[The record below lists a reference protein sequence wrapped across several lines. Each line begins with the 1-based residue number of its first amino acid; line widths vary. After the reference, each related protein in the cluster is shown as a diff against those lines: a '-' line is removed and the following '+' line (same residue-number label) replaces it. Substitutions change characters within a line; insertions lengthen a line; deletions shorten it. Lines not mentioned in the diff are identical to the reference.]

1 MPVLCNPSEI
11 DLAGLATKR
20 PAKGPKD
27 WRHVKLHLS
36 LAVLSVLMA
45 GAPAKA
51 GGGWGEVYPIYR
63 ITEEGGGLGIFVDS
77 VIVVTR
83 PEDGRWVAERRRQ
96 DDVLSKKKIV
106 HDWIDSRAC
115 PQLAVVLDSLAT
127 LPKNGVLTPDRA
139 RAQSLAFD
147 VTTVSV
153 TGPASVDG
161 ETRITLSDRLGP
173 VSDWWWRSAE
183 ILKPCWL
190 ADPPKVG
197 GVPLRPQL

>member
-1 MPVLCNPSEI
+1 MKPFTIIVVSSVFLAAFPMKADSE
-11 DLAGLATKR
+11 
-20 PAKGPKD
+20 
-27 WRHVKLHLS
+27 
-36 LAVLSVLMA
+36 
-45 GAPAKA
+45 
-51 GGGWGEVYPIYR
+51 WGKNYPIYR
-63 ITEEGGGLGIFVDS
+63 ITEEGGGLGVFVNS
-77 VIVVTR
+77 VIVLTR
-83 PEDGRWVAERRRQ
+83 PEDGRWVAERWRE
-96 DDVLSKKKIV
+96 DDVLTKKKIV
-106 HDWIDSRAC
+106 HDWIDSSAC
-115 PQLAVVLDSLAT
+115 PQLAVVLDSLAR

-173 VSDWWWRSAE
+173 VADWWWRSSE
-183 ILKPCWL
+183 ILKPCWQ

>member
-1 MPVLCNPSEI
+1 MKPLLI
-11 DLAGLATKR
+11 
-20 PAKGPKD
+20 
-27 WRHVKLHLS
+27 
-36 LAVLSVLMA
+36 LAVLSVVMA
-45 GAPAKA
+45 SFPAKA
-51 GGGWGEVYPIYR
+51 GSDWGRIYPIYR

-83 PEDGRWVAERRRQ
+83 PEDGRWVAERWRE
-96 DDVLSKKKIV
+96 DNVLTKKKIV

-139 RAQSLAFD
+139 ESRSLAFD

-173 VSDWWWRSAE
+173 IYGWWRSSEEA
-183 ILKPCWL
+183 LQPCWQ
-190 ADPPKVG
+190 ADPPKVD
-197 GVPLRPQL
+197 GVPLPSRPGLKDFP

>member
-1 MPVLCNPSEI
+1 MKPFLIIVAS
-11 DLAGLATKR
+11 
-20 PAKGPKD
+20 
-27 WRHVKLHLS
+27 
-36 LAVLSVLMA
+36 SVFMA
-45 GAPAKA
+45 AFPAKA
-51 GGGWGEVYPIYR
+51 GSDWGRIYPIYR

-83 PEDGRWVAERRRQ
+83 PEDGRWVAERWRE
-96 DDVLSKKKIV
+96 DNVLTKKKVV

-115 PQLAVVLDSLAT
+115 PQLAAVLDSLAT

-139 RAQSLAFD
+139 ESRSLAFD

-173 VSDWWWRSAE
+173 VYGWWRSSEEA
-183 ILKPCWL
+183 LQTCWQ
-190 ADPPKVG
+190 ADPPKVDG
-197 GVPLRPQL
+197 APLPSRPGLKDLP

>member
-1 MPVLCNPSEI
+1 MCNPSEI

-36 LAVLSVLMA
+36 LAVLSVFLAAFPAQA
-45 GAPAKA
+45 GSD
-51 GGGWGEVYPIYR
+51 WGKSYPIYR

-83 PEDGRWVAERRRQ
+83 PEDGRWVAERWRE
-96 DDVLSKKKIV
+96 DDVLTKKKIV
-106 HDWIDSRAC
+106 HDWIDSRTC
-115 PQLAVVLDSLAT
+115 PQLLEVLGSLTT
-127 LPKNGVLTPDRA
+127 LPKNGLLTPDRA

-147 VTTVSV
+147 VSTVSV

-161 ETRITLSDRLGP
+161 ETRITLSDRLGS
-173 VSDWWWRSAE
+173 VYDWWMRSSE
-183 ILKPCWL
+183 ILKPCWQ
-190 ADPPKVG
+190 ADPPKIG

>member
-1 MPVLCNPSEI
+1 
-11 DLAGLATKR
+11 
-20 PAKGPKD
+20 
-27 WRHVKLHLS
+27 VKLHLS
-36 LAVLSVLMA
+36 LAVLFVLMA

-77 VIVVTR
+77 VIVVRR
-83 PEDGRWVAERRRQ
+83 PEGGRWVAERWRE
-96 DDVLSKKKIV
+96 DSVLTKKKV
-106 HDWIDSRAC
+106 VRDWIDSRAC
-115 PQLAVVLDSLAT
+115 PQLLEVLASLST

-139 RAQSLAFD
+139 ESQWPAFD

-161 ETRITLSDRLGP
+161 ETRITLSDRKGA
-173 VSDWWWRSAE
+173 VAAWWRRSSE
-183 ILKPCWL
+183 MLQPCWQ

-197 GVPLRPQL
+197 GVPLSPGLGPKSSAEGPEND